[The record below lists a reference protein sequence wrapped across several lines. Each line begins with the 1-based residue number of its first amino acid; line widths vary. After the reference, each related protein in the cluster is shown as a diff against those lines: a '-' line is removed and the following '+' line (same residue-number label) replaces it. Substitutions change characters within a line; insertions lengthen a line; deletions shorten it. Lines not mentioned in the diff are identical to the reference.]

1 MSDVSVA
8 LAMLRTFNDSATYK
22 GIITTSRVSAKL
34 EELTLDEIESK
45 MVIEARDIDVESKVE
60 SGFGA
65 SEHPLYPH
73 CGRTNHP
80 PEMCWIKH
88 PHKRPKKK
96 SGKFPK
102 KKGYKKNSDKSQ
114 GAGATMHQVY
124 SVMARAGP
132 EEWILISRASAH
144 MT

>member
-1 MSDVSVA
+1 MPDVSVA
-8 LAMLRTFNDSATYK
+8 LAKLRTFNDSATYK
-22 GIITTSRVSAKL
+22 GIITTIRVSAKL

-65 SEHPLYPH
+65 SEHPPCPH

-80 PEMCWIKH
+80 PERCWIKH

-96 SGKFPK
+96 TGKLPK
-102 KKGYKKNSDKSQ
+102 KKGYKKDSDKSG

-124 SVMARAGP
+124 CVMARAGP
-132 EEWILISRASAH
+132 QE
-144 MT
+144 